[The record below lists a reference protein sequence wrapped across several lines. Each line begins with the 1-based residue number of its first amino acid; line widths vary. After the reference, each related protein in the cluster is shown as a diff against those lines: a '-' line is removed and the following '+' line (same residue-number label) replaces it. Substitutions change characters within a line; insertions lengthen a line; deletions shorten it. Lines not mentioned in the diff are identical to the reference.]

1 MCQISDCNTSLIV
14 SDLLSVVS
22 RLIAACHASTTH
34 SPYNTQTCSS
44 YADQPCNNEQRAR
57 QEQCATTPTTPKAL
71 SPYNSQACPPTFATH
86 APYQNHVRQA
96 QASQE
101 QAEVSPNY
109 RSTAP
114 RSPDETGG
122 SRSTPTIYDD
132 YIAHKE
138 PTSPI
143 LTLNNS
149 HSSAAISNE
158 HVTPPPTRDQ
168 QNSPIADSH
177 IPIAFDQYPDA
188 DATDPITTNPHT
200 PLKALDTSVES
211 DQVIYQPPP
220 PEFGKIWHKIN
231 EDYDAGRQSI
241 CIGFFEPYFEFLNT
255 NRQEQAQEIARL
267 ESKKWSSVF
276 DGINEN
282 NIKQASLAELVKA
295 YQRQSNFHSRHWQD
309 FAAAHQLPKNPRQAP
324 TKSLHSFLAT
334 HGCQVPTTSIHYA
347 PWVSTPTCP
356 LKSFPGPP
364 EPTTFHC
371 ENDLGRSYSF
381 TAITS
386 KNPTSTHANLMIYG
400 IFSDQL

>member
-1 MCQISDCNTSLIV
+1 MCHISDCNTSLIV

-44 YADQPCNNEQRAR
+44 PYADEPYRYEQRAR
-57 QEQCATTPTTPKAL
+57 QAQCATTPTSPKAL
-71 SPYNSQACPPTFATH
+71 SPYNSQACPPAFSTH

-109 RSTAP
+109 RSIAP

-132 YIAHKE
+132 YIGHKE

-143 LTLNNS
+143 LPLNNS

-177 IPIAFDQYPDA
+177 IPIAFDQCPDA
-188 DATDPITTNPHT
+188 DATDPINTNPHE

-211 DQVIYQPPP
+211 DQVIYQPQP
-220 PEFGKIWHKIN
+220 PEYFDFSKIWHKIN

-241 CIGFFEPYFEFLNT
+241 CVGFFKPYFEFLNT

-276 DGINEN
+276 DGVNEN
-282 NIKQASLAELVKA
+282 NMKQALLAELVKA
-295 YQRQSNFHSRHWQD
+295 YQ
-309 FAAAHQLPKNPRQAP
+309 
-324 TKSLHSFLAT
+324 
-334 HGCQVPTTSIHYA
+334 
-347 PWVSTPTCP
+347 
-356 LKSFPGPP
+356 
-364 EPTTFHC
+364 
-371 ENDLGRSYSF
+371 
-381 TAITS
+381 
-386 KNPTSTHANLMIYG
+386 
-400 IFSDQL
+400 